1 MVADLEAGI
10 GTLTRLAGER
20 LDAVFVIVEPTPKS
34 IEVGTRAAAL
44 ANQKQL
50 GRMTVVANRVRDDSD
65 LERVKAAFPDLEVVA
80 IPDDPAV
87 VSAEREGVALLHP
100 APDAPAVRALV
111 ELTERLLDGAAA

>member
-87 VSAEREGVALLHP
+87 VSAEREGVALLDA